1 MRQYP
6 RYTGLRS
13 LVALG
18 WVLEQ
23 VWTSDRRRPVDV
35 LQSIPEGVATAPSSS
50 DEDHNA
56 ASFISDAVAFAQSG
70 LLLLTRFCSEASFL

>member
-23 VWTSDRRRPVDV
+23 AWTSDRRRPVDV
-35 LQSIPEGVATAPSSS
+35 LQSIPNFRPFPTGVLLQQLKQRRSY
-50 DEDHNA
+50 
-56 ASFISDAVAFAQSG
+56 SG
-70 LLLLTRFCSEASFL
+70 EVLDEASVVTYGSEERPKFG